1 MLALADRSAML
12 TRALTELGVT
22 PQALRDSIQ
31 RARRG

>member
-22 PQALRDSIQ
+22 PQALRDAIQ
-31 RARRG
+31 RARGG